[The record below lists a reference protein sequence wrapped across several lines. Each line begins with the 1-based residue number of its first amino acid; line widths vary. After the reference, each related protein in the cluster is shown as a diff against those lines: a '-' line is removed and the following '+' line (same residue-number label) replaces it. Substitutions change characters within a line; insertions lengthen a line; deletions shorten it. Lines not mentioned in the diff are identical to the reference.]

1 MLTSISIKGLQ
12 TFGFHGLFE
21 EERRLGQKFL
31 FDIHGPLTPKQTQT
45 QTHQD
50 DALLGS
56 VRYDAVVEEGV
67 TISEGQ
73 QFMTIEALG
82 EAIARGLLARFSPL
96 EAVKVGVTK
105 FSPPL
110 RQTIQSAGI
119 EVQLTKAEL
128 ERGLALHRPGSGVD
142 QPLC

>member
-31 FDIHGPLTPKQTQT
+31 FDIHGQLAHTH
-45 QTHQD
+45 THQD
-50 DALLGS
+50 DALLAS
-56 VRYDAVVEEGV
+56 VRYDAVVEEV
-67 TISEGQ
+67 VSISEGR

-82 EAIARGLLARFSPL
+82 EAIARGLLARFEPL
-96 EAVKVGVTK
+96 QDVTVGVTK

-119 EVQLTKAEL
+119 EVRLNKAEL
-128 ERGLALHRPGSGVD
+128 ADRHGSSSA
-142 QPLC
+142 